1 MCFGNSA
8 AKRQARATE
17 KAAADQAAAD
27 RLAAQAI
34 QRSQETMIAQAR
46 ASEQAAELLNV
57 PMEQAEVD
65 LAANDP
71 AEVDPVTGRKRP
83 VRASFMSTRGGGSGI
98 RI

>member
-17 KAAADQAAAD
+17 KAAADQAKAD
-27 RLAAQAI
+27 RDAAVAL
-34 QRSQETMIAQAR
+34 QRGQETMIAQAR
-46 ASEQAAELLNV
+46 AAEAASELLST

-65 LAANDP
+65 LSP
-71 AEVDPVTGRKRP
+71 ESAEVDPVTGRKRP
-83 VRASFMSTRGGGSGI
+83 VRAAFMSSRAGGSGI

>member
-27 RLAAQAI
+27 RNAAIALQ
-34 QRSQETMIAQAR
+34 QGRETMIAQAR
-46 ASEQAAELLNV
+46 ASERAQEILNV

-65 LAANDP
+65 LAPDSAEIDP
-71 AEVDPVTGRKRP
+71 ATGRRRP
-83 VRASFMSTRGGGSGI
+83 TRASFMSTRPAGSGI